1 MRLLNHGMI
10 KTRSSSAHKHQQ
22 QQQQQQQRDHYYS
35 RAAATPSPQYEYLM
49 EPGRGGPSSNQ
60 YVRVKAV
67 KNNQHQ
73 FGASAVSQPPP
84 LPVHLRDLTSSSSSS
99 PAFEYGSA
107 KSSKRAGSGVR
118 KLGMLRNN
126 HRLREEDDLYE
137 KLLFKNHFLATQM
150 TGYVVRFFSYVL

>member
-1 MRLLNHGMI
+1 MI
-10 KTRSSSAHKHQQ
+10 KNRSSSAHK
-22 QQQQQQQRDHYYS
+22 QQQQREQYYS

-84 LPVHLRDLTSSSSSS
+84 LPVHLRNLIDLPSSSS

-137 KLLFKNHFLATQM
+137 KLLFKNHFLSTQM
-150 TGYVVRFFSYVL
+150 TGYVFGFDD